1 MTDVHRILFV
11 CTGNT
16 CRSAMAVTL
25 WRGAAGHAIE
35 VDSVGTMATPGK
47 PSPEE
52 ARQVMR
58 EYDLDLNSHR
68 SKLPSADLVG
78 WADLVLTMSHLH
90 KDAVVEWYPEA
101 AGKTHLLTEYVGQ
114 EGAVPDPIGQ
124 PEEEYRRSA
133 AIIADLLKQLKE
145 RLSNN
150 AAG

>member
-47 PSPEE
+47 PSPQE
-52 ARQVMR
+52 ARQVMA
-58 EYDLDLNSHR
+58 EYGLDQSPHR
-68 SKLPSADLVG
+68 AKLPTADLVE
-78 WADLVLTMSHLH
+78 WADLVLTMSPRHQ
-90 KDAVVEWYPEA
+90 DAMAEWYPEA

-133 AIIADLLKQLKE
+133 TIIANLLEQLKK

-150 AAG
+150 GAG